1 MTRLHAP
8 SKSPL
13 DMNWRLY
20 REKDGLKIFDV
31 SVQGVSK
38 LSATR
43 SEYKTVLEEK
53 GFDYLLQQICSKLES
68 PEQASC

>member
-1 MTRLHAP
+1 
-8 SKSPL
+8 
-13 DMNWRLY
+13 MNWRLF

-31 SVQGVSK
+31 SVQGISK

-53 GFDYLLQQICSKLES
+53 GFNYLLQQICSKLES